1 MGEGRGEGTGAYG
14 VEMRARPEARVGL
27 EVEMGLEVREE
38 GGGWRGEGGG

>member
-27 EVEMGLEVREE
+27 EVGMGLEVRVGLEVR
-38 GGGWRGEGGG
+38 GGGWR